1 MRKPL
6 FLTEDPK
13 QPGAAQRVIPSS
25 LSRHVK
31 TWELFISIIVLK
43 KKIKK
48 KFKLGMQV
56 SEHYQNNPLNYGRNY
71 WSWDGG

>member
-6 FLTEDPK
+6 FLMEDPK

-48 KFKLGMQV
+48 KIQAGNA
-56 SEHYQNNPLNYGRNY
+56 S
-71 WSWDGG
+71 